1 MQIHILGICG
11 TFMGGLALLAR
22 QLGYTVSGSDKNIFP
37 PMSDQLANAGIEIIE
52 GYSASQLN
60 ASMDSIIIIGNALSR
75 GNECVEFIL
84 NEGLKYTSGPQW
96 LAEHVLADRHVLA
109 VAGTHGKTTTSSIL
123 AWILESAGKQP
134 GFLIGGVAENF
145 ALSARLGDSELFVI
159 EADEYD
165 TAFFDKRSK
174 FIHYRP
180 KTLLINNIEFDHADI
195 FADMGAIRREF
206 HHMIRTL
213 PAQGQIVFRQDD
225 TEISRIIEM
234 GCWTPRV
241 SFGIGAGD
249 WTAEPLADDYCR
261 FCIKHNGEE
270 VGQVEWDLIGKH
282 NCENAL
288 AALTTAAQLGLE
300 PADACR
306 ALTDFKSVKRRLQRL
321 ACVNDI
327 TVYDDFAHHPTAI
340 ETTLHG
346 LRMNVGRQRI
356 ITILEPRSNTMKM
369 GVHQDSLAQ
378 ALSESDQVM
387 LYQAENIKLDLNRI
401 SMEIGDKC
409 RIYTQI
415 EEIIQAAATQSRAG
429 DHIVIMSNGA
439 FDNIHQ
445 RLIERLQA

>member
-1 MQIHILGICG
+1 
-11 TFMGGLALLAR
+11 
-22 QLGYTVSGSDKNIFP
+22 
-37 PMSDQLANAGIEIIE
+37 
-52 GYSASQLN
+52 
-60 ASMDSIIIIGNALSR
+60 
-75 GNECVEFIL
+75 
-84 NEGLKYTSGPQW
+84 
-96 LAEHVLADRHVLA
+96 
-109 VAGTHGKTTTSSIL
+109 
-123 AWILESAGKQP
+123 
-134 GFLIGGVAENF
+134 
-145 ALSARLGDSELFVI
+145 
-159 EADEYD
+159 
-165 TAFFDKRSK
+165 
-174 FIHYRP
+174 
-180 KTLLINNIEFDHADI
+180 
-195 FADMGAIRREF
+195 MGAIRREF

-213 PAQGQIVFRQDD
+213 PAQGQIVLRQDD

-270 VGQVEWDLIGKH
+270 VGQVEWNLIGKH

-401 SMEIGDKC
+401 S
-409 RIYTQI
+409 T
-415 EEIIQAAATQSRAG
+415 
-429 DHIVIMSNGA
+429 
-439 FDNIHQ
+439 
-445 RLIERLQA
+445 ER

>member
-37 PMSDQLANAGIEIIE
+37 PMSDQLANAGIELIE

-145 ALSARLGDSELFVI
+145 GLSARLGDSELFVI

-213 PAQGQIVFRQDD
+213 PAQGQIVLRQDD

-401 SMEIGDKC
+401 STELGDKC

>member
-37 PMSDQLANAGIEIIE
+37 PMSDQLANAGIELIE

-145 ALSARLGDSELFVI
+145 GLSARLGDSELFVI

-213 PAQGQIVFRQDD
+213 PAQGQIVLRQDD

-270 VGQVEWDLIGKH
+270 VGQVEWNLIGKH

-378 ALSESDQVM
+378 SLSESDQVM

-401 SMEIGDKC
+401 STELGDKC

>member
-1 MQIHILGICG
+1 MQIYILGICG
-11 TFMGGLALLAR
+11 AFMGGLALLAR

-37 PMSDQLANAGIEIIE
+37 PMSDQLANAGIELIE

-109 VAGTHGKTTTSSIL
+109 VSGTHGKTTTSSIL

-145 ALSARLGDSELFVI
+145 GLSARLGDSELFVI

-180 KTLLINNIEFDHADI
+180 RTLLINNLEFDHADI

-213 PAQGQIVFRQDD
+213 PAQGLIVLRQDD

-288 AALTTAAQLGLE
+288 AALTTAAQLGLG

-321 ACVNDI
+321 AFVNDI

-340 ETTLHG
+340 EMTLHG

-378 ALSESDQVM
+378 ALAESDQVM
-387 LYQAENIKLDLNRI
+387 LYQAENIKLDLSSI
-401 SMEIGDKC
+401 STEIGDKC

>member
-37 PMSDQLANAGIEIIE
+37 PMSDQLANAGIELIE

-145 ALSARLGDSELFVI
+145 GLSARLGDSELFVI

-213 PAQGQIVFRQDD
+213 PAQGQIVLRQDD

-401 SMEIGDKC
+401 SAEIGDKC

>member
-37 PMSDQLANAGIEIIE
+37 PMSDQLANAGIELIE

-145 ALSARLGDSELFVI
+145 GLSARLGDSELFVI

-213 PAQGQIVFRQDD
+213 PAQGQIVLRQDD

-378 ALSESDQVM
+378 SLSESDQVM

-401 SMEIGDKC
+401 SAELGDKC
-409 RIYTQI
+409 RIYTQV

>member
-37 PMSDQLANAGIEIIE
+37 PMSDQLANAGIELIE

-145 ALSARLGDSELFVI
+145 GLSARLGDSELFVI

-213 PAQGQIVFRQDD
+213 PAQGQIVLRQDD

-401 SMEIGDKC
+401 SMELGDKC

>member
-37 PMSDQLANAGIEIIE
+37 PMSDQLANAGIELIE

-60 ASMDSIIIIGNALSR
+60 ASMDSIIIGNALSR

-145 ALSARLGDSELFVI
+145 GLSARLGDSELFVI

-213 PAQGQIVFRQDD
+213 PAQGQIVLRQDD

-378 ALSESDQVM
+378 SLSESDQVM

-401 SMEIGDKC
+401 SAELGDKC
-409 RIYTQI
+409 RIYTQV